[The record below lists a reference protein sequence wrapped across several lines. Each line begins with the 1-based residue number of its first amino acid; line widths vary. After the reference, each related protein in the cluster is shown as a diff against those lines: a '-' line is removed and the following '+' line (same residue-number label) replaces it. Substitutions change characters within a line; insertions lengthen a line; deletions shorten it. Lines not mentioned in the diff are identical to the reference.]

1 MPNLNKV
8 MLMGNITRD
17 IELRTIPSGQSIAQ
31 IGLAINRSWTSA
43 DGEKREE
50 VTWVDC
56 EAWGKTAEIMHKYLA
71 KGRPVYIEGRL
82 KLDQWDDKESGQKRS
97 KMKVVIDAF
106 QFIDSKG
113 GGQGGGGGGGGGEE
127 GGYVQTPSRTPGR
140 AANNPRP
147 AAPRAQAE
155 EMNPDDIPF

>member
-17 IELRTIPSGQSIAQ
+17 IEMRTLPGGNSIAQ
-31 IGLAINRSWTSA
+31 IGLAINRQWQDK
-43 DGEKREE
+43 DGQKKEE

-56 EAWGKTAEIMHKYLA
+56 EAWGKTAEVMHKFLG

-97 KMKVVIDAF
+97 KMKVVIDNF
-106 QFIDSKG
+106 QFIDSKPE
-113 GGQGGGGGGGGGEE
+113 GERDTQQQPAQKRATRS
-127 GGYVQTPSRTPGR
+127 YVPP
-140 AANNPRP
+140 
-147 AAPRAQAE
+147 AQAAQ
-155 EMNPDDIPF
+155 EMNPDDIPFAPGCHLFA

>member
-17 IELRTIPSGQSIAQ
+17 IEMRTLPGGNSIAQ
-31 IGLAINRSWTSA
+31 IGLAINRQWQDK
-43 DGEKREE
+43 DGQKKEE

-56 EAWGKTAEIMHKYLA
+56 EAWGKTAEVMHKFLG

-97 KMKVVIDAF
+97 KMKVVIENF
-106 QFIDSKG
+106 QFIDSKPE
-113 GGQGGGGGGGGGEE
+113 GERD
-127 GGYVQTPSRTPGR
+127 VQQQPAQRR
-140 AANNPRP
+140 APRP
-147 AAPRAQAE
+147 TAPVQAAQ

>member
-1 MPNLNKV
+1 MANLNKV

-17 IELRTIPSGQSIAQ
+17 IELRTLQSGQAIAQ
-31 IGLAINRSWTSA
+31 IGLAINRNWQDK
-43 DGEKREE
+43 DGQKKEE

-56 EAWGKTAEIMHKYLA
+56 EAWGKTAEVMHRYLG

-97 KMKVVIDAF
+97 KMKVVVEAF
-106 QFIDSKG
+106 QFIDSKPE
-113 GGQGGGGGGGGGEE
+113 GERDE
-127 GGYVQTPSRTPGR
+127 Q
-140 AANNPRP
+140 RP
-147 AAPRAQAE
+147 AAQPAGKARAPKPSYVAPGASVG